1 MRRLLMMLSIAL
13 VCTWHVSGQPV
24 PVLSGTLKA
33 GGVHSRNME
42 LVGMVPFRPGS
53 GEQFNVHTV
62 PYISGGVSKKKQL
75 LVTVHIEDPFLNRI
89 RIIDVTNPRQ
99 PDGSYITITVRNRSN
114 STDGEDGDRKGIGE
128 SIVYTD
134 QREPQSGTF
143 KGDVF
148 LVARTSAALKWGGG
162 LNDKARF
169 IIINLSKAVALRE
182 SGTTSLIEI

>member
-24 PVLSGTLKA
+24 PVLSTLKA

-53 GEQFNVHTV
+53 GEQFVVHTV
-62 PYISGGVSKKKQL
+62 PYVSGGVSMKKQL
-75 LVTVHIEDPFLNRI
+75 LVTVHKEDEDFNRI

-99 PDGSYITITVRNRSN
+99 PDGSYITITVR
-114 STDGEDGDRKGIGE
+114 DYADGDIEGTARKGFGE

-143 KGDVF
+143 NGDVF
-148 LVARTSAALKWGGG
+148 LIARTSAGLKYGGG